1 VRCRDPRAI
10 YLTDKEEVVEISRIF
25 SSCVLGF
32 RLTLVASL
40 GTMAAQEGGNVG
52 RGRPGVPPPIQIT
65 IPAFPDGG
73 SIPPKYANTAE
84 GSISPAIEWS
94 KVPDATLTLALIL
107 HDADVPSRP
116 AASTSAGSG
125 PDDTLH
131 WAIFNIPAGAGGV
144 PEGVAHNLI
153 LEDGSVQLKYVEGV
167 PRLAIGKIGYFGPSP
182 PPSAFPVLH
191 HYIFELY
198 CLDVKLDPNLNSRER
213 LMSAMAGHV
222 LAKGVYF
229 GVYANPSVP
238 R

>member
-1 VRCRDPRAI
+1 MKQRSIRNLGLG
-10 YLTDKEEVVEISRIF
+10 LTF
-25 SSCVLGF
+25 
-32 RLTLVASL
+32 VASL

-52 RGRPGVPPPIQIT
+52 RGRPGVPTPIKIT

-73 SIPPKYANTAE
+73 MIPPKYANTPA
-84 GSISPAIEWS
+84 GSSSPAIEWS
-94 KVPDATLTLALIL
+94 GVPDAAVTLALIL

-116 AASTSAGSG
+116 AASSSAGSG

-131 WAIFNIPAGAGGV
+131 WAIFNIPAKAAGL
-144 PEGVAHNLI
+144 PEGVPHNQA

-182 PPSAFPVLH
+182 PPTSLPVLH

-198 CLDVKLDPNLNSRER
+198 SLDVKLDPSLNLREDLTR
-213 LMSAMAGHV
+213 AMAGHV

-229 GVYANPSVP
+229 GVYANSSAPK
-238 R
+238 

>member
-1 VRCRDPRAI
+1 
-10 YLTDKEEVVEISRIF
+10 
-25 SSCVLGF
+25 
-32 RLTLVASL
+32 
-40 GTMAAQEGGNVG
+40 MAAQEPGNVG
-52 RGRPGVPPPIQIT
+52 RGRPRIPTPIKIT
-65 IPAFPDGG
+65 IPAFSDGG
-73 SIPPKYANTAE
+73 VIPVKYANTPA

-94 KVPDATLTLALIL
+94 GVPKAAVTFALIF

-116 AASTSAGSG
+116 AGSTSAASD

-131 WAIFNIPAGAGGV
+131 WVIFNIPAGAAGL
-144 PEGVAHNLI
+144 PEGVPHDLM

-182 PPSAFPVLH
+182 PPSRSPVLH

-198 CLDVKLDPNLNSRER
+198 CLDAKLDTSLNSRER
-213 LMSAMAGHV
+213 LISAMTGHV

-229 GVYANPSVP
+229 GLYANSAAP